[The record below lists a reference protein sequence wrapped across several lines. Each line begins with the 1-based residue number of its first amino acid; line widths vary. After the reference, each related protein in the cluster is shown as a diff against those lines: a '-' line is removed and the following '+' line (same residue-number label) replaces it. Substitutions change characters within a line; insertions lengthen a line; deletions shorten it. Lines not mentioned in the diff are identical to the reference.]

1 MAIMTQKDDGTIE
14 AAFTG
19 CVVKTFWR
27 EERVMSDVY
36 ANVTYA
42 VVFNAEKSTFEEVQV
57 RAHFELDSGKRSA
70 VVDASDDIKL
80 MYDLHQAIKESE
92 SKLSEMKQRFASH
105 VVAVKAPAEGRTV
118 KVVKGRKVPVGTVGR
133 CEWIGESAYG
143 AGVRVKIQEA
153 NGAIHWTAASNCEA
167 IVGVRS

>member
-1 MAIMTQKDDGTIE
+1 MAINTHNDDGTIE

-19 CVVKTFWR
+19 CVVQTFFR

-42 VVFNAEKSTFEEVQV
+42 VVFNAEKSTFEEVYV

-70 VVDASDDIKL
+70 TVDASDDIKS

-92 SKLSEMKQRFASH
+92 SKLSEMKHRFASQ
-105 VVAVKAPAEGRTV
+105 VVAVKAPAMGRTV

-133 CEWIGESAYG
+133 CEWIGHGEYG
-143 AGVRVKIQEA
+143 MRIKIQEA
-153 NGAIHWTAASNCEA
+153 SGAIHWTAASNCEA

>member
-1 MAIMTQKDDGTIE
+1 MAINTKMDDGTIE

-19 CVVKTFWR
+19 CVVATFVR

-42 VVFNAEKSTFEEVQV
+42 VVFNADKNTFEDVQV
-57 RAHFELDSGKRSA
+57 RAHFETRS
-70 VVDASDDIKL
+70 VVIDASEDIKA
-80 MYDLHQAIKESE
+80 MYDLHQAIRESE
-92 SKLSEMKQRFASH
+92 SKLNQMKRRFADQI
-105 VVAVKAPAEGRTV
+105 VAVKAPVAGRTV

-133 CEWIGESAYG
+133 CACVIPGDYG
-143 AGVRVKIQEA
+143 MRVKIEEA
-153 NGAIHWTAASNCEA
+153 NGNVHWTAASNCEA